1 MELSLFLSFCL
12 ASFLMALMPG
22 PDNIFV
28 MTESLVNG
36 RKNALLIAL
45 GLNSGV
51 LVHTLAA
58 ASGVS
63 LILQQSS
70 LAFHIIQY
78 AGVAYLLYLA
88 YGALQEKGEMP
99 EGKHSSEKEA
109 WNLYRKGVTM
119 NLLNPKVSLFFIA
132 FLPQFV
138 SEGSWSPMLQMVLMG
153 IAFMLIGL
161 FTFSAFALLADQLRK
176 PLMRPAFWKYLKLV
190 KVLVLVLL
198 ATFLLI
204 N

>member
-1 MELSLFLSFCL
+1 
-12 ASFLMALMPG
+12 MALMPG

-28 MTESLVNG
+28 LTESLSKG
-36 RKNALLIAL
+36 AKKGICIAA

-58 ASGVS
+58 ATGVS
-63 LILQQSS
+63 LVLKESVIAFTIL
-70 LAFHIIQY
+70 QY

-88 YGALQEKGEMP
+88 YMTYLEEADQKEKKSVGEQ
-99 EGKHSSEKEA
+99 GYFK
-109 WNLYRKGVTM
+109 LYKIGVTM

-138 SEGSWSPMLQMVLMG
+138 SEQGIAPIWQMSLMG
-153 IAFMLIGL
+153 LSFMVIG
-161 FTFSAFALLADQLRK
+161 FITFSAFALLANQLRK
-176 PLMRPAFWKYLKLV
+176 PLQRPKFWKWIKITKIAVL
-190 KVLVLVLL
+190 LVLAV
-198 ATFLLI
+198 FLLI